1 MRGKEKKTNETN
13 KIFVRNKIFLL
24 LHNDFLHK
32 GTHNFE
38 NLNKKKNNTA

>member
-24 LHNDFLHK
+24 LHNDFLH
-32 GTHNFE
+32 NFE